1 LFSAF
6 GVFLLRQ
13 FFLGLPKELEEAAAI
28 DGAGPVRIY
37 WSIVLPLA
45 RPGLV
50 ALALLVLLWSW
61 NDLFWPLVVNT
72 DPGKM
77 TLSAGLASLQGQFQ
91 TDYPVLM
98 AGSLL
103 ASLPIIAI
111 FTLLQR
117 QFIQGIATSGIK
129 G

>member
-1 LFSAF
+1 
-6 GVFLLRQ
+6 
-13 FFLGLPKELEEAAAI
+13 
-28 DGAGPVRIY
+28 
-37 WSIVLPLA
+37 
-45 RPGLV
+45 
-50 ALALLVLLWSW
+50 
-61 NDLFWPLVVNT
+61 
-72 DPGKM
+72 
-77 TLSAGLASLQGQFQ
+77 
-91 TDYPVLM
+91 M